1 MNNNR
6 IELGELSLIKPDTT
20 VLSDIYRGLD
30 SFKLVEL
37 PFQELASARENA
49 SENEHF
55 DMYEARN
62 SFNANEYPLPVID
75 ISEGKNVMI
84 QGWSAYDRLVEKG
97 VSVIP
102 VLLVARIAQAR

>member
-1 MNNNR
+1 MKNNR
-6 IELGELSLIKPDTT
+6 IELGGVLLVKPEIAILQDN
-20 VLSDIYRGLD
+20 YRGLD

-37 PFQELASARENA
+37 PHQELVAARGNA

-62 SFNANEYPLPVID
+62 SFRINEYPLPVVD
-75 ISEGKNVMI
+75 ISEGKNIMI
-84 QGWSAYDRLVEKG
+84 QGWSAYDVLVDKG

-102 VLLVARIAQAR
+102 ALLVARSVQAK